1 MEFLEEIA
9 TVPSNR
15 FRVEC
20 RHLLDGDERFWSN
33 CGSELR

>member
-1 MEFLEEIA
+1 MDFLEEIA
-9 TVPSNR
+9 TAPKNS

-20 RHLLDGDERFWSN
+20 RHLPDGDERFWSN